1 MPLVVSSGL
10 LSASDLSALEPLA
23 ETLATE
29 TQLRETLD
37 CEGLTIAAGTGASN
51 AHPALRA
58 PSDARAQAAR
68 LLDALGSMVSQGISW
83 LFGNPQVQNG
93 ISNFFKA
100 ASGSFNG
107 EGYSGAFTSPTYCEG
122 GGNQYGF
129 TVG

>member
-1 MPLVVSSGL
+1 M
-10 LSASDLSALEPLA
+10 
-23 ETLATE
+23 ATE
-29 TQLRETLD
+29 VQLRETLD
-37 CEGLTIAAGTGASN
+37 REGLTIAAGTGASN

-68 LLDALGSMVSQGISW
+68 LLDALGSRVSQGISG

-107 EGYSGAFTSPTYCEG
+107 KDYSGLLHRQRTAKAAATSTVSQWDKPWRTTRNSPTPRSV
-122 GGNQYGF
+122 
-129 TVG
+129 TSTSRSA